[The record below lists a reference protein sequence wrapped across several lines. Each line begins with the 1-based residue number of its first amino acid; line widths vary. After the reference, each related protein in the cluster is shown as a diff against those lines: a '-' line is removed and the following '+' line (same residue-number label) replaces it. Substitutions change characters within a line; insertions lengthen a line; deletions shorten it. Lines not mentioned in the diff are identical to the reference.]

1 MYDLPIS
8 TLKPLPITPPIAQST
23 PTPTETPLVPTKPSN
38 SVELECATF
47 WYGDFEFSFSSYDAD
62 GFPIYTREDHYRNT
76 YNGSEKKVSQRIL
89 RWSKSNDTNVDTI
102 SMWSENRWV
111 YLEEDDPN
119 SIIGTSYS
127 LSPATILISDE
138 STSNKPWE
146 ANWKNFITDNDTSEK
161 QTQWEN
167 EITSKTTLFSY
178 DANVVPRKLS
188 LNYTD
193 MEFYPN
199 LCTPTPTIIPQP
211 TTNCHTTDGTGTQT
225 DTING
230 IAVSNFEE
238 NGTFCFDAPATSKYK
253 TTPVAYSIV
262 INTTK
267 GIAISGI
274 VYDYREENGQQ
285 PEYNVVYTIADGT
298 ESFQGVVEANQT
310 QYAQVRTLLD
320 GLVTDSS
327 DHSDNESIENSIES
341 DEKSLEIAFTD
352 LILTD
357 KSQKEK
363 EYLEKNSKAIILG
376 EYKDGKYEVLTELT
390 YGRSFYTNKLVSG
403 IKFEKVKTD
412 KDEFFVS
419 SLKMDINNTKL
430 QELNYGCMGYYYPSI
445 GIYNNFE
452 SGRYDLHLKYD
463 CKSNCVKGK

>member
-1 MYDLPIS
+1 M
-8 TLKPLPITPPIAQST
+8 
-23 PTPTETPLVPTKPSN
+23 
-38 SVELECATF
+38 
-47 WYGDFEFSFSSYDAD
+47 
-62 GFPIYTREDHYRNT
+62 
-76 YNGSEKKVSQRIL
+76 
-89 RWSKSNDTNVDTI
+89 
-102 SMWSENRWV
+102 
-111 YLEEDDPN
+111 
-119 SIIGTSYS
+119 
-127 LSPATILISDE
+127 
-138 STSNKPWE
+138 
-146 ANWKNFITDNDTSEK
+146 
-161 QTQWEN
+161 
-167 EITSKTTLFSY
+167 
-178 DANVVPRKLS
+178 
-188 LNYTD
+188 
-193 MEFYPN
+193 
-199 LCTPTPTIIPQP
+199 
-211 TTNCHTTDGTGTQT
+211 
-225 DTING
+225 
-230 IAVSNFEE
+230 
-238 NGTFCFDAPATSKYK
+238 
-253 TTPVAYSIV
+253 
-262 INTTK
+262 
-267 GIAISGI
+267 
-274 VYDYREENGQQ
+274 
-285 PEYNVVYTIADGT
+285 VYTIADGT